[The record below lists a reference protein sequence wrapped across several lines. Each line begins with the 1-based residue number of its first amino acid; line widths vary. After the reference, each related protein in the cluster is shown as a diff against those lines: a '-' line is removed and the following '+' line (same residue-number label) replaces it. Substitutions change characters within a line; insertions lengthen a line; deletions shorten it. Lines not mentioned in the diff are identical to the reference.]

1 MKKWY
6 IVERN
11 FDISIYEEEID
22 AVMRA
27 ADEWEMLT
35 ESEKNKCKY
44 FMVYEIETDK
54 NPDDI
59 ADLLDYETR
68 MIKDYLEENKQ

>member
-1 MKKWY
+1 
-6 IVERN
+6 
-11 FDISIYEEEID
+11 
-22 AVMRA
+22 
-27 ADEWEMLT
+27 MLT

-68 MIKDYLEENKQ
+68 MIKDYLKESKQ